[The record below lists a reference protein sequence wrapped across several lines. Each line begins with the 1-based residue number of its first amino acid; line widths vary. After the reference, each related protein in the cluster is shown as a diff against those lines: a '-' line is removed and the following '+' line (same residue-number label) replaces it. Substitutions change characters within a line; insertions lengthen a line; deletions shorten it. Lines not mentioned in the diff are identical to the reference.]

1 MSEHPMTR
9 LDPGAGEMAQRIQAF
24 DWGSTSLGPMHSWS
38 PALITTLRIMLANR
52 FPHILW
58 WGPEYI
64 QFYNDAYRPIPGG
77 KHPDRVL
84 GVSCQDCWHEIW
96 DVLKPLIDRPFHG
109 GPATWN
115 DDILLE
121 INRHG
126 FLEESHFTIAYSPVP
141 DDTVLSGIGGVLATV
156 HEITDKVVGQRRT
169 GVLRDLGA
177 CIHDPKSGEEACAM
191 AAESLREADRDLPFA
206 LLYLLDPDARR
217 ASLAGAAGAVEGEPV
232 SPRAVDLDGPHP
244 WAHAMTTAL
253 KRGTITTVREL
264 GSRLASVPGGPWSD
278 PPDMAAIVPIPASK
292 AGESAGFLV
301 TGVSARLRFDA
312 GYHDFLDLV
321 KTQIGTA
328 IATARAYEYE
338 KKRAEL
344 LAELDR
350 AKTKF
355 FSNVSH
361 EFRTPLTLILGPLR
375 DALETESEPTRRERL
390 ERIQRN
396 ALRLQKLVNTL
407 LDFSRIEAGRV
418 QASFEPVDLAE
429 LTRDLASSFR
439 SGVEKAGMSLRVDCA
454 PLSEPA
460 YVDRDMWEKIVFNL
474 LSNAF
479 KFTLEGGIE
488 VRLRAADGWAA
499 LAVRDTGVGIAPEEL
514 PRVFQRF
521 HRVEGVEARTHEGT
535 GIGLALASELV
546 KLHGGTLTV
555 ESAVGQGST
564 FTAALPLGR
573 AHLPAD
579 RVQAGRSLASTALA
593 AEHYLG
599 EALRW
604 LPVATETPAGL
615 PQGVAAPNRAGRPRI
630 LWADDNADMR
640 DYVLQLLAPRY
651 DVECVADGEAALE
664 AIRREPPDLVLADIM
679 MPRLDGLAL
688 LRALRES
695 ESTRTLPVILLSA
708 RAGEEAAIEGLE
720 AGADHYLVKPF
731 SARELLTRV
740 SSHLELSRM
749 RRENADLLRESDR
762 RKDIFLAVLAHELR
776 NPLAPIRNAASYLR
790 RIQHGSPELKRP
802 VEIIERQVSIMARLV
817 DDLMDVSR
825 ISRGTLALRMGRV
838 DLAEVV
844 EAAVDGCRDDV
855 SARGHVL
862 TVILPERPLPIR
874 GDRDRLVQILGN
886 LVSNASKYTPDGGRI
901 DVELKTGPGVIEAT
915 VRDNGRGIPRPK
927 LREIFELFAQM
938 DRTFDKEEGLGIG
951 LSLAKQLVELHGGVI
966 EARSEGA
973 GRGSEFYVRLPRV
986 AVEDAPRARATTP
999 SGSPRRILVADDNED
1014 SAESLKLFLEAHG
1027 HKVQV
1032 AYDGESALAAADR
1045 FRPDVAFIDIG
1056 MPKRSGYEV
1065 AEELRLRPWSESLR
1079 LIAVTGWGQESDRRR
1094 AQEVGFDAHLVK
1106 PATPEALLG
1115 LLASFDA
1122 PRAGRTAEP
1131 SVAALPSSE
1140 TAASGGPATPA

>member
-1 MSEHPMTR
+1 MSEHLKTS
-9 LDPGAGEMAQRIQAF
+9 LDPGAGEMALRIQGF
-24 DWGSTSLGPMHSWS
+24 DWASTPLGPMQSWS

-84 GVSCQDCWHEIW
+84 GVSCRECWHEIW

-115 DDILLE
+115 DDIMLE

-156 HEITDKVVGQRRT
+156 HEITDKVVGQRRI

-217 ASLAGAAGAVEGEPV
+217 ARLAGAAGAVEGEPV
-232 SPRAVDLDGPHP
+232 SPLAVDLDGPHP
-244 WAHAMTTAL
+244 WAHAMTMAL
-253 KRGTITTVREL
+253 KRGTITTVRDL
-264 GSRLASVPGGPWSD
+264 SSRLASVPGGPWSD
-278 PPDMAAIVPIPASK
+278 QPDMAAIVPIPASK
-292 AGESAGFLV
+292 SGESAGFLV
-301 TGVSARLRFDA
+301 AGISARLRFDA

-328 IATARAYEYE
+328 IATARAYEHE

-350 AKTKF
+350 AKTTF

-361 EFRTPLTLILGPLR
+361 EFRTPLTLILGPLG
-375 DALETESEPTRRERL
+375 DALESESDPARKDRL

-439 SGVEKAGMSLRVDCA
+439 SGVEKAGMSFQVDCE

-488 VRLRAADGWAA
+488 VRLRGVDGRAE
-499 LAVRDTGVGIAPEEL
+499 LSVRDTGAGIPPEEL
-514 PRVFQRF
+514 PHIFERF

-555 ESAVGQGST
+555 ASVAGQGST
-564 FTAALPLGR
+564 FTASMLLGR

-579 RVQAGRSLASTALA
+579 RVQAGRSLTSTALA

-604 LPVATETPAGL
+604 LPVETETPAAA
-615 PQGVAAPNRAGRPRI
+615 PQGAASDRARRPRI

-640 DYVLQLLAPRY
+640 EYVRQLLAPRY
-651 DVECVADGEAALE
+651 DVECVEDGEAALE
-664 AIRREPPDLVLADIM
+664 AVRREPPDLVLADIM

-695 ESTRTLPVILLSA
+695 EPTRTLPVILLSA
-708 RAGEEAAIEGLE
+708 RAGEEAAIEGLT

-749 RRENADLLRESDR
+749 RRENADVVSENDR
-762 RKDIFLAVLAHELR
+762 KKDIFLAVLAHELR

-790 RIQHGSPELKRP
+790 RIQPGSPELKRP
-802 VEIIERQVSIMARLV
+802 AEIIERQVSIMARLV

-844 EAAVDGCRDDV
+844 EAAAEGCRDDV
-855 SARGHVL
+855 NARGHVL
-862 TVILPERPLPIR
+862 TVILSERPLPIR
-874 GDRDRLVQILGN
+874 GDRDRLVQIFGN
-886 LVSNASKYTPDGGRI
+886 LVSNAVKYTPDGGRI
-901 DVELKTGPGVIEAT
+901 DVELKAGPGVIEAT
-915 VRDNGRGIPRPK
+915 VRDNGRGIPGPK
-927 LREIFELFAQM
+927 LREIFELFTQVERA
-938 DRTFDKEEGLGIG
+938 FDKEEGLGIG
-951 LSLAKQLVELHGGVI
+951 LTLAKQLVELHGGVI

-986 AVEDAPRARATTP
+986 VIDAAPAPRAAVP
-999 SGSPRRILVADDNED
+999 SVLPRRILVADDNED
-1014 SAESLKLFLEAHG
+1014 SAESLALLLEAHG
-1027 HKVQV
+1027 HQVQV
-1032 AYDGESALAAADR
+1032 AYDGESALAAAER

-1065 AEELRLRPWSESLR
+1065 AEELRLRPWTEAVR
-1079 LIAVTGWGQESDRRR
+1079 LIAVTGWGQEADRKR

-1115 LLASFDA
+1115 LLASFDT
-1122 PRAGRTAEP
+1122 PCAGPTAQP
-1131 SVAALPSSE
+1131 SVAAIPSTE
-1140 TAASGGPATPA
+1140 TAASAGPATPA

>member
-1 MSEHPMTR
+1 
-9 LDPGAGEMAQRIQAF
+9 
-24 DWGSTSLGPMHSWS
+24 
-38 PALITTLRIMLANR
+38 
-52 FPHILW
+52 
-58 WGPEYI
+58 
-64 QFYNDAYRPIPGG
+64 
-77 KHPDRVL
+77 
-84 GVSCQDCWHEIW
+84 
-96 DVLKPLIDRPFHG
+96 
-109 GPATWN
+109 
-115 DDILLE
+115 
-121 INRHG
+121 
-126 FLEESHFTIAYSPVP
+126 
-141 DDTVLSGIGGVLATV
+141 V

-177 CIHDPKSGEEACAM
+177 SIHDPKSGEEACAM
-191 AAESLREADRDLPFA
+191 AAGSLREADCDLPFA
-206 LLYLLDPDARR
+206 LLYLLDPDGQR
-217 ASLAGAAGAVEGEPV
+217 AHLAGVAGTVEGEPT
-232 SPRAVDLDGPHP
+232 SPLAVDFDGPHP

-253 KRGTITTVREL
+253 KRGSITTVREL
-264 GSRLASVPGGPWSD
+264 GSRFPSVPPGPWSD
-278 PPDMAAIVPIPASK
+278 PPDMAAIVPIPAAK

-301 TGVSARLRFDA
+301 TGISARLRFDA
-312 GYHDFLDLV
+312 GYRDFLDLV

-328 IATARAYEYE
+328 IATARAYEHE

-350 AKTKF
+350 AKTTF

-361 EFRTPLTLILGPLR
+361 EFRTPLTLILGPLE
-375 DALETESEPTRRERL
+375 DALETESDPARRDRL
-390 ERIQRN
+390 ERIRRN

-407 LDFSRIEAGRV
+407 LDFSRIEAGRI

-429 LTRDLASSFR
+429 LTRDLASAFR
-439 SGVEKAGMSLRVDCA
+439 SGVEKAGMWLEVACD
-454 PLSEPA
+454 PLQEPV
-460 YVDRDMWEKIVFNL
+460 YVDRDMWEKIVLNL

-479 KFTLEGGIE
+479 KFTLQGGIE
-488 VRLRAADGWAA
+488 VRLREVDGRAE
-499 LAVRDTGVGIAPEEL
+499 LTVRDTGAGIAAEDL
-514 PRVFQRF
+514 SRVFERF

-546 KLHGGTLTV
+546 KLHGGTL
-555 ESAVGQGST
+555 SAASVVGQGST
-564 FTAALPLGR
+564 FTVLLPLGR

-579 RVQAGRSLASTALA
+579 QVQVGRNLASTALA
-593 AEHYLG
+593 AEHYLA

-604 LPVATETPAGL
+604 MPGETENAAAAKEGPA
-615 PQGVAAPNRAGRPRI
+615 PDQPRRPRI

-640 DYVLQLLAPRY
+640 EYVRLLLAPRY
-651 DVECVADGEAALE
+651 DVECVGDGVAALE
-664 AIRREPPDLVLADIM
+664 AVRREPPDLVLADIM

-695 ESTRTLPVILLSA
+695 EPTRTLPVILLSA

-740 SSHLELSRM
+740 TSHLELSRM
-749 RRENADLLRESDR
+749 RRETADVLRETDR
-762 RKDIFLAVLAHELR
+762 KKDVFLAVLAHELR

-790 RIQHGSPELKRP
+790 RIQPGSPALGRP

-838 DLAEVV
+838 DLAEVI
-844 EAAVDGCRDDV
+844 EAAAEECRDDV
-855 SARGHVL
+855 TARGQVL

-874 GDRDRLVQILGN
+874 GDRDRLVQIFGN
-886 LVSNASKYTPDGGRI
+886 LVSNAVKYTPEGGRI
-901 DVELKTGPGVIEAT
+901 DIELKAGAGVIEAT
-915 VRDNGRGIPRPK
+915 VRDNGRGIPSAK

-951 LSLAKQLVELHGGVI
+951 LTLAKQLVELHGGLI

-986 AVEDAPRARATTP
+986 AADAEPAPRPAVH

-1014 SAESLKLFLEAHG
+1014 SAESLALLLEAHG
-1027 HKVQV
+1027 HRVQV

-1065 AEELRLRPWSESLR
+1065 AVELRLRPWSESVR

-1106 PATPEALLG
+1106 PATPDVLLG
-1115 LLASFDA
+1115 LLASFDT
-1122 PRAGRTAEP
+1122 PRAERVPEEP
-1131 SVAALPSSE
+1131 PVDPSSE
-1140 TAASGGPATPA
+1140 TAASAGPVTPA